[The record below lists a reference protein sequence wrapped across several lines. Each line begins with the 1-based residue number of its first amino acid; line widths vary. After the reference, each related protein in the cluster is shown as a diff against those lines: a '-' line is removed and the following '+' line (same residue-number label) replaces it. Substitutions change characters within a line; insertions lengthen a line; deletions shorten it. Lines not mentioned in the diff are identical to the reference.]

1 MLVDKPDI
9 VESIKEE
16 DINDDDHHNVETV
29 GRGDGEVNEIN
40 DDEELFTED

>member
-1 MLVDKPDI
+1 MLVDKPDL

-29 GRGDGEVNEIN
+29 AKDGEESEFN
-40 DDEELFTED
+40 DDEELFTDD